1 MRRSP
6 RIQQQKRKKTKEQE
20 ERSRKILYKI
30 INPTTETKIDQLWK
44 SRERLEY
51 LADNSSLHQGVINDV
66 DYIKTTLDHVYFDV
80 GWLKK
85 DTLEYHSDLNSTLQ
99 DLTQT
104 IADLSTRLS
113 NLEERLAEVPY
124 PETDPE
130 E

>member
-6 RIQQQKRKKTKEQE
+6 RIQQQKRKRTKEQE
-20 ERSRKILYKI
+20 ERSRKILYSI
-30 INPTTETKIDQLWK
+30 INPTTETKIDQLW
-44 SRERLEY
+44 RNRQRLEY
-51 LADNSSLHQGVINDV
+51 LCENSSLDLGCINNV
-66 DYIKTTLDHVYFDV
+66 DYIKTTLDRVYWDV

-113 NLEERLAEVPY
+113 NLEERLAEVNY

>member
-6 RIQQQKRKKTKEQE
+6 RIQQQKRKRTKEQE
-20 ERSRKILYKI
+20 ERSRKILYSI
-30 INPTTETKIDQLWK
+30 INPTTETKIDQLW
-44 SRERLEY
+44 RNRQRLEY
-51 LADNSSLHQGVINDV
+51 LCENSSLDLGCINNV
-66 DYIKTTLDHVYFDV
+66 DYIKTTLDSVYWDV

-99 DLTQT
+99 NLTQT

-113 NLEERLAEVPY
+113 NLEERLEEVPY

>member
-6 RIQQQKRKKTKEQE
+6 RIQQQKRKRTKDQE
-20 ERSRKILYKI
+20 ERSRKILYSI

-51 LADNSSLHQGVINDV
+51 LADNSSLHQGVINNV
-66 DYIKTTLDHVYFDV
+66 DYIKTTLDHVELDV
-80 GWLKK
+80 RWLKRNTFDYHSDLK
-85 DTLEYHSDLNSTLQ
+85 DTLE

-113 NLEERLAEVPY
+113 NLEEKVSGGSLSRNGS
-124 PETDPE
+124 
-130 E
+130 